1 MRVDVALV
9 LDELV
14 VDHLLQVA
22 ALRAQL
28 REPVDHILDQV
39 EPVDPVLDPEVEGRR
54 DRALLLVAA
63 DMEVVVGPAV
73 GEPVDQPRI
82 AVEAEDDVLVLGEE
96 RVVVGVGQPVGC
108 SLLG

>member
-1 MRVDVALV
+1 VPHFQSRTRKVLTVRVDVALV

-39 EPVDPVLDPEVEGRR
+39 EPVDPFWTLRSKG
-54 DRALLLVAA
+54 
-63 DMEVVVGPAV
+63 VVIVPS
-73 GEPVDQPRI
+73 
-82 AVEAEDDVLVLGEE
+82 
-96 RVVVGVGQPVGC
+96 
-108 SLLG
+108 SL